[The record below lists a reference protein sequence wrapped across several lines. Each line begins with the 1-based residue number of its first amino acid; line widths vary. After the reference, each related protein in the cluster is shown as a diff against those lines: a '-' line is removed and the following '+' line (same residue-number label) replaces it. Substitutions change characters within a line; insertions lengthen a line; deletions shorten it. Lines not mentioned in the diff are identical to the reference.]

1 MSGKK
6 QQTKLAEKTNQSL
19 NTTSRLPIKNINS
32 SFVNTALTTIANG
45 LSNIKPIDFSTIL
58 NPYPFDGA
66 SQEEIP
72 VKNIYDGIVET
83 YSGKFYG
90 YIEILPINYYKKSY
104 SDQVDVI
111 RSYLD
116 LFTDDFYRFHIKI
129 MSDGAEPTDLIN
141 NIKSRNRREK
151 DPKVISVLNDYV
163 QFIYYLSSARSVTKR
178 YFFIWEYTGT
188 NGKLQIDTDAILEEM
203 FESRALAIQI
213 LNNCGNLCVEP
224 MDGDNYT
231 RLTLKF
237 LYYFYNRR
245 SVKYESMDMRGDRLL
260 SDVNYYNTHTEGKKK
275 KLLYSDV
282 LAPKGLYFD
291 NRHFMQMD
299 GLCYS
304 YVGIDGNSWNTEFNM
319 NWLDNLTLN
328 HPLIDTDIVVKR
340 APRSAVKVSMAG
352 YNKIAKEVINNS
364 RYDYSIVKALAKK
377 RADTSVIEN
386 GMKNGQNLYET
397 GIFYTLRS
405 ESPKKLKKFQTSLE
419 NKIVKQMHLKTTS
432 SYNRIY
438 EYFKMTSPF
447 VNYTK
452 PFADIKHDLLTED
465 LACTYVYTAYK
476 ITDSDGFVLGRNV
489 DKNTT
494 MIAINNFFTK
504 RYSNANMIILG
515 TSGSGKSFTNMMI
528 GRRMFFNGIRC
539 FFIIPKKGYE
549 YRRCVEAVNGSYIPL
564 YPGSPFCIN
573 VLDIRPESVVDASK
587 LSEDV
592 VLKNNVSLLSQKVNF
607 LITWLR
613 LLACEESSEDYKRW
627 FSKKSI
633 SRLNSKIIELYNRFG
648 ITDDNDSIYKDK
660 QKGILKDFPIISDLY
675 KVLKEDPDTADITE
689 LLDVFVHGNCQN
701 MNGQTNVKIHKGFNL
716 YDVDEDNIDSS
727 LFPAFL
733 FMAFD
738 NCYSMVKENLAQR
751 DAIFLDE
758 VWKMLV
764 NEQAAKLVENMVK
777 IIRGY
782 GGCSVVS
789 TQEMKDLLRDRDKQ
803 YGASI
808 LGNAD
813 IKILLKM
820 NKQDLDLV
828 QKNCELSESEKQTI
842 KNFPAHGRAMVVTNT
857 DKIVVNMDT
866 TEMER
871 RDYTTDV
878 NDRMAVSV

>member
-1 MSGKK
+1 MSEKK

-163 QFIYYLSSARSVTKR
+163 QFIYY
-178 YFFIWEYTGT
+178 
-188 NGKLQIDTDAILEEM
+188 
-203 FESRALAIQI
+203 
-213 LNNCGNLCVEP
+213 
-224 MDGDNYT
+224 
-231 RLTLKF
+231 
-237 LYYFYNRR
+237 
-245 SVKYESMDMRGDRLL
+245 
-260 SDVNYYNTHTEGKKK
+260 
-275 KLLYSDV
+275 
-282 LAPKGLYFD
+282 
-291 NRHFMQMD
+291 
-299 GLCYS
+299 
-304 YVGIDGNSWNTEFNM
+304 
-319 NWLDNLTLN
+319 
-328 HPLIDTDIVVKR
+328 
-340 APRSAVKVSMAG
+340 
-352 YNKIAKEVINNS
+352 
-364 RYDYSIVKALAKK
+364 
-377 RADTSVIEN
+377 
-386 GMKNGQNLYET
+386 
-397 GIFYTLRS
+397 
-405 ESPKKLKKFQTSLE
+405 
-419 NKIVKQMHLKTTS
+419 
-432 SYNRIY
+432 
-438 EYFKMTSPF
+438 
-447 VNYTK
+447 
-452 PFADIKHDLLTED
+452 

-648 ITDDNDSIYKDK
+648 ITDDTHTCD
-660 QKGILKDFPIISDLY
+660 
-675 KVLKEDPDTADITE
+675 
-689 LLDVFVHGNCQN
+689 
-701 MNGQTNVKIHKGFNL
+701 
-716 YDVDEDNIDSS
+716 
-727 LFPAFL
+727 
-733 FMAFD
+733 
-738 NCYSMVKENLAQR
+738 
-751 DAIFLDE
+751 
-758 VWKMLV
+758 
-764 NEQAAKLVENMVK
+764 
-777 IIRGY
+777 
-782 GGCSVVS
+782 
-789 TQEMKDLLRDRDKQ
+789 
-803 YGASI
+803 
-808 LGNAD
+808 
-813 IKILLKM
+813 
-820 NKQDLDLV
+820 
-828 QKNCELSESEKQTI
+828 
-842 KNFPAHGRAMVVTNT
+842 
-857 DKIVVNMDT
+857 
-866 TEMER
+866 
-871 RDYTTDV
+871 
-878 NDRMAVSV
+878 